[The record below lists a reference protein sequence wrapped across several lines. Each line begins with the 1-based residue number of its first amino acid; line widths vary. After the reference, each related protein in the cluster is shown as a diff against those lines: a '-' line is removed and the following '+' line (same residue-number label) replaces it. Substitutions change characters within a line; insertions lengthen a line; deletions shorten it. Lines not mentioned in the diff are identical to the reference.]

1 MKAQLRNT
9 LVPLFGDIHITS
21 MRFPSIVPALYPA
34 LFTLCKGVLREAECI
49 FVMDRGKAALT
60 PVAIEK
66 HLQQLRTYLGENL
79 IYVGVPQGVHDIPRM
94 MQRGL
99 PFVVPGKAISLPFL
113 AVQYRQTKASKP
125 LSEKFSTCEQLI
137 LLWTLLKGST
147 DGFTAHDL
155 MEDLP
160 YTRVSLQTAFDALQQ
175 RGLAILE
182 RLPGSRK
189 LTLCFRTT
197 GKQLWEAAQPYLV
210 SPVKKTV
217 GVQVPPTDTLAGI
230 DALAQRTH
238 LGEAETPTTYAI
250 AHRDFTKLNTECMPL
265 QLAPIKLQ
273 LWAYPPTFLGDDQ
286 IDLFSLLLSL
296 KDELDERVQSECDK
310 LLENFKW

>member
-1 MKAQLRNT
+1 MKEQLRDT
-9 LVPLFGDIHITS
+9 LIPLFGDIRITS
-21 MRFPSIVPALYPA
+21 MRFPNVIPALYPA
-34 LFTLCKGVLREAECI
+34 LFTLYKGVLRETECI
-49 FVMDRGKAALT
+49 FVIDKGKTALT

-66 HLQQLRTYLGENL
+66 HLRQLRAYLGENL
-79 IYVGVPQGVHDIPRM
+79 IYVGIPQGAHDIPRM

-99 PFVVPGKAISLPFL
+99 PFVVPGKAVSLPFL
-113 AVQYRQTKASKP
+113 AVQHRQTKAIKP

-137 LLWTLLKGST
+137 LLWALLKGNT
-147 DGFTAHDL
+147 DGFTAQDL
-155 MEDLP
+155 TEDLP

-189 LTLCFRTT
+189 ITLQFQTT
-197 GKQLWEAAQPYLV
+197 GKALWDAAQPYV
-210 SPVKKTV
+210 FSPVKKTV
-217 GVQVPPTDTLAGI
+217 GVLILPTKTLAGI

-238 LGEAETPTTYAI
+238 LGEAETPMTYAML
-250 AHRDFTKLNTECMPL
+250 HRDFTKLNMECMPL

-273 LWAYPPTFLGDDQ
+273 LWAYPPTLLGDGE

-296 KDELDERVQSECDK
+296 KDEQDERVQSECNK
-310 LLENFKW
+310 LLEAFKW

>member
-1 MKAQLRNT
+1 MKEQLRAT
-9 LVPLFGDIHITS
+9 LTPLFGDIRITS

-34 LFTLCKGVLREAECI
+34 LFTLYKGVLRDIECV
-49 FVMDRGKAALT
+49 FVIDKGKTALT

-66 HLQQLRTYLGENL
+66 HLRQLRAYLGANL
-79 IYVGVPQGVHDIPRM
+79 IYVGMPQGVHDIPRM

-113 AVQYRQTKASKP
+113 AVQYRQTKAAKP
-125 LSEKFSTCEQLI
+125 LPEKFTICEQLI
-137 LLWTLLKGST
+137 LLWSLLKGNT

-182 RLPGSRK
+182 RVPGSRK
-189 LTLCFRTT
+189 ITLRFRTT
-197 GKQLWEAAQPYLV
+197 GKLLWEAAQPYLV

-217 GVQVPPTDTLAGI
+217 GVQVSPTKTLAGI
-230 DALAQRTH
+230 DALAQRTY
-238 LGEAETPTTYAI
+238 LGEAETPTTYAMS
-250 AHRDFTKLNTECMPL
+250 HRDFTKLNTEYMPL

-273 LWAYPPTFLGDDQ
+273 LWAYPPTLLGDGE

-296 KDELDERVQSECDK
+296 KDEQDERVQSECDK
-310 LLENFKW
+310 LLEDFKW

>member
-1 MKAQLRNT
+1 MEEQLRNT
-9 LVPLFGDIHITS
+9 LTPLFGDIRITL
-21 MRFPSIVPALYPA
+21 MRFPGVVPVLYPA
-34 LFTLCKGVLREAECI
+34 LFTLYKGVLRDIECI
-49 FVMDRGKAALT
+49 FVMDRGKTALT

-66 HLQQLRTYLGENL
+66 HLQQLRAYLGENL
-79 IYVGVPQGVHDIPRM
+79 IYVGMPQGVHDIPRM

-113 AVQYRQTKASKP
+113 AVQYRQTKATKP
-125 LSEKFSTCEQLI
+125 LPEKFTTCEQLI
-137 LLWTLLKGST
+137 LLWALLKGNT

-155 MEDLP
+155 IEDLP

-182 RLPGSRK
+182 RLPGSRM
-189 LTLCFRTT
+189 LTLHFRTS
-197 GKQLWEAAQPYLV
+197 GKALWEATQPYLV

-217 GVQVPPTDTLAGI
+217 GIQAPPTKTLAGI

-238 LGEAETPTTYAI
+238 LGEAETPTTYAMS
-250 AHRDFTKLNTECMPL
+250 HRDFTKLNIECMPL

-273 LWAYPPTFLGDDQ
+273 LWAYSPTLLGGGE
-286 IDLFSLLLSL
+286 IDIFSLLLSL
-296 KDELDERVQSECDK
+296 KDEPDERVQSECDK
-310 LLENFKW
+310 LLEDFKW